1 MKQII
6 KALAGGFGFLTTV
19 PIGTTKG
26 HIDAMSHHMYVF
38 PVIGLAVGLVVGG
51 VGYLVTNI
59 STITTPW
66 LVPPQLLSILLII
79 LLYYITG
86 INHLD
91 AMADFGDGLVAHG
104 TVEKKVSAMKDTY
117 LGIGAVIF
125 TLISILM
132 LFVLISQAL
141 MLQPAIF
148 LAAVM
153 VSEVCAKQ
161 AMLTVAT
168 FGHTIH
174 KGLGSVSSDNATPTH
189 FAFGVLFSGFVCA
202 SFLGIAGLVALFM
215 ALALSA
221 LIIRTAI
228 RHFGGINGDV
238 IGSSN
243 EMARLI
249 SLATIIIFVPLIPIL
264 TNGGLSWT
272 LW

>member
-1 MKQII
+1 MMQLL
-6 KALAGGFGFLTTV
+6 KALTGGFGFLTTI

-38 PVIGLAVGLVVGG
+38 PVVGLAVGLIVGG
-51 VGYLVTNI
+51 AGYIVT
-59 STITTPW
+59 SAASG

-91 AMADFGDGLVAHG
+91 AIADLGDGLVAHG
-104 TVEKKVSAMKDTY
+104 SVEKKVSAMKDTY

-125 TLISILM
+125 TLIAILM
-132 LFVLISQAL
+132 LFVLFTQAL

-148 LAAVM
+148 LAAVV

-161 AMLTVAT
+161 AMLAVAT
-168 FGHTIH
+168 FGKTIH
-174 KGLGSVSSDNATPTH
+174 KGLGSVSSDNAKPSH
-189 FAFGVLFSGFVCA
+189 FALGVLFSGIVCV
-202 SFLGIAGLVALFM
+202 SFLGILGIAALFM
-215 ALALSA
+215 TLVLSA
-221 LIIRTAI
+221 IIIRTAT
-228 RHFGGINGDV
+228 RHFDGINGDV

-243 EMARLI
+243 EIGRLI
-249 SLATIIIFVPLIPIL
+249 SLAIVIVFIPLVTLMPTL
-264 TNGGLSWT
+264 NNGGLSWT

>member
-6 KALAGGFGFLTTV
+6 KALAGGFGFLTTIPV
-19 PIGTTKG
+19 GTTRD

-38 PVIGLAVGLVVGG
+38 PVVGLAVGLMVGG
-51 VGYLVTNI
+51 VGYLVT
-59 STITTPW
+59 STITTPG
-66 LVPPQLLSILLII
+66 LIPPQFLSILLII

-91 AMADFGDGLVAHG
+91 AIADLGDGLVAHG
-104 TVEKKVSAMKDTY
+104 SVEKKVSAMKDTY

-125 TLISILM
+125 TLITILM
-132 LFVLISQAL
+132 LFVLISHAL
-141 MLQPAIF
+141 MLQPTLF
-148 LAAVM
+148 FAAVV

-168 FGHTIH
+168 FGKTIH
-174 KGLGSVSSDNATPTH
+174 KGLGSVSSDNAKISH
-189 FAFGVLFSGFVCA
+189 FALGLLFSGVVCA
-202 SFLGIAGLVALFM
+202 SILGIAGLAALFM

-249 SLATIIIFVPLIPIL
+249 SLATTIISVPLIPIL
-264 TNGGLSWT
+264 NNGGLSWT

>member
-6 KALAGGFGFLTTV
+6 KALAGGFGFLTTIPV
-19 PIGTTKG
+19 GTTRE

-38 PVIGLAVGLVVGG
+38 PVIGLAVGLMVGG
-51 VGYLVTNI
+51 VGYLVTG
-59 STITTPW
+59 ITPGF
-66 LVPPQLLSILLII
+66 VPLQLLSILLII

-91 AMADFGDGLVAHG
+91 ALADLGDGLVAHS
-104 TVEKKVSAMKDTY
+104 TVEKKVAAMKDTY

-125 TLISILM
+125 TLIAILM

-148 LAAVM
+148 FAAIV

-168 FGHTIH
+168 FGKTIH
-174 KGLGSVSSDNATPTH
+174 KGLGSVSSDNAKISH
-189 FAFGVLFSGFVCA
+189 FALGVLFSGVVCA
-202 SFLGIAGLVALFM
+202 SFLGIAGLAALLIS
-215 ALALSA
+215 LALSS
-221 LIIRTAI
+221 LIIKTTK

-243 EMARLI
+243 EMGRLI
-249 SLATIIIFVPLIPIL
+249 SLATIIISVPLIPIL
-264 TNGGLSWT
+264 SSGGLSWT